1 MASQG
6 GQVVHGTVTTEER
19 DDGPAGATVLRIEG
33 LSKTFP
39 GTRALV
45 DVDLDIRPGEI
56 HALVGHNGS
65 GKSTLI
71 KCLSGYHHSD
81 PGARAWWHDDPVDF
95 AELGRS
101 HHARGG
107 RLSFVHQNLG
117 LVNELD
123 MIDNFALHGDYTRTR
138 FGLVDWHSEER
149 LARQLIAPFNVDI
162 DVRRPLAEA
171 TPVERTIVAIA
182 AALQGWDPRGGVL
195 VLDEP
200 TAVLPPSEVGH
211 LFGIVRDLRAQGA
224 AVLYVSHRLEEIFEL
239 ADRVTVLRAG
249 VKIETRAVAG
259 LTEQQLVELMLGAG
273 VEADYRAPL
282 PEPRHDVVLEVA
294 GLTGRYL
301 RGASFSLA
309 KGEVLGIAGLP
320 DAGRDELPRIL
331 SDGVAYPVSG
341 RVRLPAVS
349 QAWIDV
355 DGWRSRPVAL
365 IPPDRGREGV
375 IDQMTVAENLTL
387 AVLGDLGPAW
397 RLSKKREAAF
407 VTAWMRRL
415 DVKAAGP
422 AQPLGTLS
430 GGNQQ
435 KVLIGRSL
443 ARDPQ
448 VLVMCEPTAGVDI
461 GARHAIYDLVAAQAA
476 TGVSVLVASS
486 DIEDLIG
493 LCSRVLVLRDG
504 LVAEQLTGQDIN
516 HYRLVHAMEGFSS

>member
-1 MASQG
+1 
-6 GQVVHGTVTTEER
+6 
-19 DDGPAGATVLRIEG
+19 
-33 LSKTFP
+33 
-39 GTRALV
+39 
-45 DVDLDIRPGEI
+45 
-56 HALVGHNGS
+56 
-65 GKSTLI
+65 
-71 KCLSGYHHSD
+71 
-81 PGARAWWHDDPVDF
+81 
-95 AELGRS
+95 
-101 HHARGG
+101 
-107 RLSFVHQNLG
+107 
-117 LVNELD
+117 

-249 VKIETRAVAG
+249 VKIETRDVAG

-301 RGASFSLA
+301 RGASFTLA
-309 KGEVLGIAGLP
+309 KGE
-320 DAGRDELPRIL
+320 
-331 SDGVAYPVSG
+331 
-341 RVRLPAVS
+341 
-349 QAWIDV
+349 
-355 DGWRSRPVAL
+355 
-365 IPPDRGREGV
+365 
-375 IDQMTVAENLTL
+375 
-387 AVLGDLGPAW
+387 
-397 RLSKKREAAF
+397 
-407 VTAWMRRL
+407 
-415 DVKAAGP
+415 
-422 AQPLGTLS
+422 
-430 GGNQQ
+430 
-435 KVLIGRSL
+435 
-443 ARDPQ
+443 

-504 LVAEQLTGQDIN
+504 LVADQLTGQDIN